1 MKNGSNK
8 KGIIFCLIGMFLI
21 LTAFWSW
28 NMPHLIN
35 ADKPFIDLSGSI
47 GESIG
52 NANAAYEKAIL
63 TPAPTSQ
70 PEVTVT
76 PEPTEIP
83 DINVTGDSVVRIVI
97 GENAVSG
104 SGEIIYI
111 GDTKVSSPDEMLRV
125 ISGEEFE
132 GKNFVLVDNYAETVI
147 YREVKKALENSG
159 IDFSS
164 EKVE

>member
-8 KGIIFCLIGMFLI
+8 KGIIICLIGMFLI

-52 NANAAYEKAIL
+52 NAAAAYEKAIL

-70 PEVTVT
+70 PEITVT
-76 PEPTEIP
+76 PEPTDIP
-83 DINVTGDSVVRIVI
+83 DISLSGDSVVKIVI
-97 GENAVSG
+97 GENTAYG
-104 SGEIIYI
+104 SGEIIFI
-111 GDTKVSSPDEMLRV
+111 GDMRVSSPDEMLRI

-132 GKNFVLVDNYAETVI
+132 EKSFILVDNYAETVI
-147 YREVKKALENSG
+147 YREVKKALEDSG

-164 EKVE
+164 ERVE